1 MSKIDVQD
9 QELLSF
15 DLKNNIYL
23 EKYIF
28 KEFIQGTSFSLT
40 NANSTNWIWP
50 QWYNTNIK
58 EWSFIDTLLIYTLCY
73 ELSND
78 VDTQSSFVKN
88 FDPWN
93 HSYLLKYALLDVART

>member
-40 NANSTNWIWP
+40 NANSTN
-50 QWYNTNIK
+50 
-58 EWSFIDTLLIYTLCY
+58 
-73 ELSND
+73 
-78 VDTQSSFVKN
+78 
-88 FDPWN
+88 
-93 HSYLLKYALLDVART
+93 